1 MTIPGTFRAY
11 VTIGAIIVISCLL
24 FAVLTMCQGSK
35 TQHARLQTENATG
48 KALDTVTTKTE
59 VIRNE
64 QHEKQADVD
73 TIQGSDQRLPDGY
86 GSRLECVRR
95 GSECHNP

>member
-11 VTIGAIIVISCLL
+11 VTIGVMISVACLL

-35 TQHARLQTENATG
+35 TQHAKLQTENATG
-48 KALDTVTTKTE
+48 RALDRVTTQTE
-59 VIRNE
+59 TINTDTKAKQNE
-64 QHEKQADVD
+64 ADKIEGAD
-73 TIQGSDQRLPDGY
+73 TRLPDGY
-86 GSRLECVRR
+86 GARLECVRR

>member
-11 VTIGAIIVISCLL
+11 VTIGAIIVIACLL

-48 KALDTVTTKTE
+48 KALDLVTTKTE
-59 VIRNE
+59 TINTDTKA
-64 QHEKQADVD
+64 KQDEADK
-73 TIQGSDQRLPDGY
+73 IEGSDTKLPDGY
-86 GSRLECVRR
+86 GSALQRVRDGKR
-95 GSECHNP
+95 NNP